1 MPIAIPAG
9 TPTPTLAVSAVAG
22 SVRVRRGLLRGGWGR
37 LLGLVVAVGVL
48 AAAILASILV
58 GNYSVSVDDVISAVS
73 APPETDVDRIV
84 RHIRI
89 PRTVAGLMA
98 GIALGIAGTVMQGIT
113 RNPLAGPGIL
123 GINSGAALAV
133 VLAMAVFGVTTAGG
147 FVWFAFAGA
156 AVAAVFV
163 YSLGS
168 LGMGGATPV
177 KLALAGAAFTAFV
190 GAITSAITLFDA
202 TTMNDFRFWV
212 VGSLTRAD
220 GTALVSV
227 APFIATGVVAAVF
240 TSRTLNVLALGDD
253 MARNLGTRL
262 WSARLAAAL
271 SVVLLAGSAT
281 AIAGPI
287 GFIGLVVPHIAR
299 LITGPD
305 YRWIMAWTVVL
316 APALLLIADILG
328 RTLVA
333 PQQLQVGIIT
343 GLAGAPFFLYLV
355 RNRKVS
361 GL

>member
-1 MPIAIPAG
+1 M
-9 TPTPTLAVSAVAG
+9 LQ
-22 SVRVRRGLLRGGWGR
+22 GGWGR
-37 LLGLVVAVGVL
+37 LLGLAVAVCAL
-48 AAAILASILV
+48 AGATLASILIGNFSVTV
-58 GNYSVSVDDVISAVS
+58 GDVLAAVS
-73 APPETDVDRIV
+73 RPAVTDLDRVIA
-84 RHIRI
+84 HIRI
-89 PRTVAGLMA
+89 PRTVTGLLAGT
-98 GIALGIAGTVMQGIT
+98 ALGIAGAVMQGIT

-133 VLAMAVFGVTTAGG
+133 VLAMTFAGVSTAGG
-147 FVWFAFAGA
+147 YVWFAFAGA

-163 YSLGS
+163 YALGS
-168 LGMGGATPV
+168 LGLGGATPV
-177 KLALAGAAFTAFV
+177 KLALAGAAFSAFV
-190 GAITSAITLFDA
+190 GAITSAITIFDA
-202 TTMNDFRFWV
+202 TTLDDFRFWV

-220 GTALVSV
+220 NDSLAAVT
-227 APFIATGVVAAVF
+227 PFIAVGIIAGAL

-262 WSARLAAAL
+262 WSARVVAAL
-271 SVVLLAGSAT
+271 SVVLLAGGAT

-287 GFIGLVVPHIAR
+287 AFIGLVVPHIAR

-316 APALLLIADILG
+316 APTLLLVADILG
-328 RTLVA
+328 RILVA

>member
-1 MPIAIPAG
+1 VLFAG
-9 TPTPTLAVSAVAG
+9 ATLA
-22 SVRVRRGLLRGGWGR
+22 SVL
-37 LLGLVVAVGVL
+37 
-48 AAAILASILV
+48 I
-58 GNYSVSVDDVISAVS
+58 GNYPVTVDDVIAAVTC
-73 APPETDVDRIV
+73 PPQTDLDRIV

-89 PRTVAGLMA
+89 PRTVAGILA
-98 GIALGIAGTVMQGIT
+98 GVALGIAGAVMQGIT

-133 VLAMAVFGVTTAGG
+133 VLAMTFLGVTTAGG
-147 FVWFAFAGA
+147 YVWFAFCGA

-163 YSLGS
+163 YTLGS
-168 LGMGGATPV
+168 LGLGGATPV

-202 TTMNDFRFWV
+202 TTLDDFRFWV
-212 VGSLTRAD
+212 VGSLNRAD
-220 GTALVSV
+220 GGSLVAV
-227 APFIATGVVAAVF
+227 APFIVIGIIAAVV

-253 MARNLGTRL
+253 MARSLGTRL

-271 SVVLLAGSAT
+271 AVVLLAGGAT

-316 APALLLIADILG
+316 APTLLLIADILG
-328 RTLVA
+328 RILVS

-343 GLAGAPFFLYLV
+343 GLVGAPFFLYLV

>member
-1 MPIAIPAG
+1 MA
-9 TPTPTLAVSAVAG
+9 
-22 SVRVRRGLLRGGWGR
+22 SVL
-37 LLGLVVAVGVL
+37 
-48 AAAILASILV
+48 I
-58 GNYSVSVDDVISAVS
+58 GNYAVTIDDVIAAVS
-73 APPETDVDRIV
+73 GPPETDLDRIV

-89 PRTVAGLMA
+89 PRTVAGILA
-98 GIALGIAGTVMQGIT
+98 GAALGIAGAVMQGIT

-133 VLAMAVFGVTTAGG
+133 VIAMTFLGVTTAAGY
-147 FVWFAFAGA
+147 VWFAFAGA

-163 YSLGS
+163 YALGS
-168 LGMGGATPV
+168 LGLGGATPV

-190 GAITSAITLFDA
+190 GAITSAITLLDA
-202 TTMNDFRFWV
+202 TTLEDFRFWV

-220 GTALVSV
+220 GTSLTAV
-227 APFIATGVVAAVF
+227 APFIAAGICAAVV
-240 TSRTLNVLALGDD
+240 TSRTLNVLALGDE
-253 MARNLGTRL
+253 MARSLGTRL

-271 SVVLLAGSAT
+271 AVVLLAGGAT

-316 APALLLIADILG
+316 APTLLLLADILG
-328 RTLVA
+328 RILVS
-333 PQQLQVGIIT
+333 PQQLQVGIVT
-343 GLAGAPFFLYLV
+343 GLAGAPVFLYLV

>member
-1 MPIAIPAG
+1 MA
-9 TPTPTLAVSAVAG
+9 
-22 SVRVRRGLLRGGWGR
+22 SVL
-37 LLGLVVAVGVL
+37 
-48 AAAILASILV
+48 I
-58 GNYSVSVDDVISAVS
+58 GNYAVTIDDVIAAVS
-73 APPETDVDRIV
+73 GPPETDLDRIV

-89 PRTVAGLMA
+89 PRTVAGILA
-98 GIALGIAGTVMQGIT
+98 GAALGIAGAVMQGIT

-133 VLAMAVFGVTTAGG
+133 VVAMTFLGVTTAAGY
-147 FVWFAFAGA
+147 VWFAFAGA

-163 YSLGS
+163 YALGS
-168 LGMGGATPV
+168 LGLGGATPV

-202 TTMNDFRFWV
+202 TTLEDFRFWV
-212 VGSLTRAD
+212 VGSLTRAN
-220 GTALVSV
+220 GTSLTAV
-227 APFIATGVVAAVF
+227 APFIAAGICAAIV
-240 TSRTLNVLALGDD
+240 TSRTLNVLALGDE
-253 MARNLGTRL
+253 MARSLGTRL

-271 SVVLLAGSAT
+271 AVVLLAGGAT

-316 APALLLIADILG
+316 APTLLLLADILG
-328 RTLVA
+328 RILVS
-333 PQQLQVGIIT
+333 PQQLQVGIVT
-343 GLAGAPFFLYLV
+343 GLAGAPVFLYLV

>member
-1 MPIAIPAG
+1 MQG
-9 TPTPTLAVSAVAG
+9 D
-22 SVRVRRGLLRGGWGR
+22 WGR
-37 LLGLVVAVGVL
+37 LLGLAAALCVL
-48 AAAILASILV
+48 AGVTLASILI
-58 GNYSVSVDDVISAVS
+58 GNFSVTIGDVVAAVTGS
-73 APPETDVDRIV
+73 PTTDLDRIV
-84 RHIRI
+84 VHIRI
-89 PRTVAGLMA
+89 PRTVTGLLAGT
-98 GIALGIAGTVMQGIT
+98 ALGIAGAVMQGVT

-133 VLAMAVFGVTTAGG
+133 VLAMTFLGVATASGY
-147 FVWFAFAGA
+147 VWFAFAGA

-163 YSLGS
+163 YTLGS
-168 LGMGGATPV
+168 LGLGGATPV

-190 GAITSAITLFDA
+190 GAITSAITLLNA
-202 TTMNDFRFWV
+202 TTLDDFRFWV

-220 GTALVSV
+220 GPSLLAVT
-227 APFIATGVVAAVF
+227 PFIAAGIATAVF
-240 TSRTLNVLALGDD
+240 TSRTLNVLALGED
-253 MARNLGTRL
+253 MARNLGTRI
-262 WSARLAAAL
+262 WSTRVAAAL

-287 GFIGLVVPHIAR
+287 AFIGLVVPHIAR
-299 LITGPD
+299 LISGPD

-316 APALLLIADILG
+316 APTLLLIADILG
-328 RTLVA
+328 RVLVS

>member
-1 MPIAIPAG
+1 MA
-9 TPTPTLAVSAVAG
+9 
-22 SVRVRRGLLRGGWGR
+22 SVL
-37 LLGLVVAVGVL
+37 
-48 AAAILASILV
+48 I
-58 GNYSVSVDDVISAVS
+58 GNYAVTIDDVIAAVS
-73 APPETDVDRIV
+73 GPPETDLDRIV

-89 PRTVAGLMA
+89 PRTVAGILA
-98 GIALGIAGTVMQGIT
+98 GAALGIAGAVMQGIT

-133 VLAMAVFGVTTAGG
+133 VIAMTFLGVTTAAGY
-147 FVWFAFAGA
+147 VWFAFAGA

-163 YSLGS
+163 YALGS
-168 LGMGGATPV
+168 LGLGGATPV

-202 TTMNDFRFWV
+202 TTLEDFRFWV

-220 GTALVSV
+220 GTSLTAV
-227 APFIATGVVAAVF
+227 APFIAAGICAAVV
-240 TSRTLNVLALGDD
+240 TSRTLNVLALGDE
-253 MARNLGTRL
+253 MARSLGTRL
-262 WSARLAAAL
+262 WSARLAAAVA
-271 SVVLLAGSAT
+271 VVLLAGGAT

-316 APALLLIADILG
+316 APTLLLLADILG
-328 RTLVA
+328 RILVS
-333 PQQLQVGIIT
+333 PQQLQVGIVT
-343 GLAGAPFFLYLV
+343 GLAGAPVFLYLV

>member
-1 MPIAIPAG
+1 M
-9 TPTPTLAVSAVAG
+9 LQ
-22 SVRVRRGLLRGGWGR
+22 GGWSR
-37 LLGLVVAVGVL
+37 LLGLVVAGGVFV
-48 AAAILASILV
+48 AVALASVLI
-58 GNYSVSVDDVISAVS
+58 GNFTVTIADVVAAVS
-73 APPETDVDRIV
+73 RPATTDLDRV
-84 RHIRI
+84 VAHIRI
-89 PRTVAGLMA
+89 PRTVAGVLA
-98 GIALGIAGTVMQGIT
+98 GTALGVAGAVMQGIT

-133 VLAMAVFGVTTAGG
+133 VLAMTFAGVSSASGY
-147 FVWFAFAGA
+147 VWFAFAGA

-163 YSLGS
+163 YTLGS
-168 LGMGGATPV
+168 LGLGGATPV
-177 KLALAGAAFTAFV
+177 KLALAGAAFAAFV
-190 GAITSAITLFDA
+190 GAITSAITLLDA
-202 TTMNDFRFWV
+202 STLDDFRFWV

-220 GTALVSV
+220 STSLAAVT
-227 APFIATGVVAAVF
+227 PFIVAGMLAAIV
-240 TSRTLNVLALGDD
+240 TSRTLNVVALGDD

-262 WSARLAAAL
+262 WSARIAAA
-271 SVVLLAGSAT
+271 VAVILLAGAAT

-316 APALLLIADILG
+316 APTLLLAADILG
-328 RTLVA
+328 RILVS